1 MENFYSWWDQAC
13 KARTC
18 PRTKCVL
25 ATSGRIPGASL
36 IDIEWRPWMKM
47 ACDQIPIRSRD
58 KPRGSGEQS
67 ACVPSTKASLCKGSA
82 VPGMFEDE
90 REGRHS
96 CSPIHLPK
104 WNLRRSRSATSF
116 LHNCTRD
123 VKLCSWNL
131 RQARACLW
139 EIIIFPQRK
148 KIFFHHS
155 TAMTWMMRVNSQ
167 CPPPAPGRSWETT
180 DEKGVYY
187 WEQSEERTCLFLQHI
202 SLLSAPRSW
211 LRTSRKCLLHVN
223 PDVHWQPVDFCVAH
237 RTQTATEM

>member
-67 ACVPSTKASLCKGSA
+67 ACVLSSKGSV

-96 CSPIHLPK
+96 YSPIHLPK

-148 KIFFHHS
+148 KNLFPSLHS
-155 TAMTWMMRVNSQ
+155 NDLDDEGKQSMPSPRPRTFLRDYWWERRVWHGSKVKKE
-167 CPPPAPGRSWETT
+167 PASFSSTSPCYQHPGPGSGLPGSASFMLTRMST
-180 DEKGVYY
+180 DNP
-187 WEQSEERTCLFLQHI
+187 W
-202 SLLSAPRSW
+202 
-211 LRTSRKCLLHVN
+211 TSV
-223 PDVHWQPVDFCVAH
+223 
-237 RTQTATEM
+237 

>member
-1 MENFYSWWDQAC
+1 
-13 KARTC
+13 
-18 PRTKCVL
+18 
-25 ATSGRIPGASL
+25 
-36 IDIEWRPWMKM
+36 M
-47 ACDQIPIRSRD
+47 ACDQIPIWSRG

-67 ACVPSTKASLCKGSA
+67 ACVPSTKASLCRGSA

-104 WNLRRSRSATSF
+104 WNLRRSRSAASF

-148 KIFFHHS
+148 KNLFPSLHS
-155 TAMTWMMRVNSQ
+155 NDLDDEGKQSMPSPRPRTFLRDYWWERHVLHGSKVKKE
-167 CPPPAPGRSWETT
+167 PAF
-180 DEKGVYY
+180 
-187 WEQSEERTCLFLQHI
+187 LLQHI